1 MQAARSGTVE
11 RFERQDWLA
20 AAILFAVSLAV
31 RVPFRSR
38 FAYHWDS
45 AQFALAIEHYN
56 LSQGLPHLPGY
67 FLFVMLGR
75 AVNLLVGDPHASLVW
90 VAVIA
95 GSALPAL
102 GYLLASALFGR
113 QSGLVAGAILATS
126 PLCWFHS
133 EVAFTTIVDSAN
145 VTATVLLCWRSMRR
159 GGGWRWVMAMAFML
173 AVVAGVRPQTGP
185 TLVPVWLYAFSRF
198 TQRRWQQLAGGLLL
212 FGAFFAGWF
221 VPMVQMSGGLG
232 SYLRLYP
239 ALMRVNAPL
248 TIWSNGQEA
257 FRVDLAFIV
266 VSCWVGLLAAGFFGA
281 AELLSWLIRGR
292 DRWAAYLRHR
302 EPLRFLAIWV
312 VPMVAFGFAAYTT
325 APGYVL
331 NYFPAIVIVVAWA
344 LSRLV
349 SSHFLAGNRRL
360 ALAVIIASVTFT
372 NCAVFL
378 LPPGATA
385 WLRAGLPLTASHI
398 REHDQQLARWL
409 RAIRENYRAD
419 DVIICH
425 HGEVFFWGFRHF
437 QYHLPEYEN
446 YLLTKDRALP
456 PPLDKKLWYAKNR
469 RTEFHDKLEI
479 NGRHTLILV
488 VPPGRTVD
496 AFADVLDISHAK
508 KWDIPESAPLYT
520 ISTSAE

>member
-1 MQAARSGTVE
+1 MVE
-11 RFERQDWLA
+11 RFERQDWLVA
-20 AAILFAVSLAV
+20 AVLFGVSLAM

-56 LSQGLPHLPGY
+56 VSLGLPHLPGY

-75 AVNLLVGDPHASLVW
+75 AVNLLVGDPHTSLVW

-102 GYLLASALFGR
+102 GYLLAAAIFGR

-126 PLCWFHS
+126 PLCWLHS

-145 VTATVLLCWRSMRR
+145 VTATVLLCWRSRRR
-159 GGGWRWVMAMAFML
+159 GGGWRWVLAMAFML

-185 TLVPVWLYAFSRF
+185 TLIPVWLYAFSRF
-198 TQRRWQQLAGGLLL
+198 TQRRWRQLAGGLLL
-212 FGAFFAGWF
+212 FGVFFAGWF

-239 ALMRVNAPL
+239 ALMQISAPL
-248 TIWSNGQEA
+248 TIWSSGREA
-257 FRVDLAFIV
+257 LHVDLAFIV
-266 VSCWVGLLAAGFFGA
+266 ASCWVGLLAAGFFGA
-281 AELLSWLIRGR
+281 TELLLWLMRER
-292 DRWAAYLRHR
+292 DRRAAYLRHR
-302 EPLRFLAIWV
+302 EALRFLAIWV

-325 APGYVL
+325 SPGYVL
-331 NYFPAIVIVVAWA
+331 NYFPATVIVVAWA
-344 LSRLV
+344 LCRLV
-349 SSHFLAGNRRL
+349 RRSLLSGNRRRL
-360 ALAVIIASVTFT
+360 ALAVIIAGVTLT

-378 LPPGATA
+378 LPPRKTA
-385 WLRAGLPLTASHI
+385 WLRAGLPLTASDI
-398 REHDQQLARWL
+398 REHDEQLARWF

-425 HGEVFFWGFRHF
+425 HGQVFFWGFRHF

-446 YLLTKDRALP
+446 YLLTTDRALP
-456 PPLDKKLWYAKNR
+456 SPLDKKLWCAKNR
-469 RTEFHDKLEI
+469 RTEFRDKLEI

-520 ISTSAE
+520 ISSSAE